1 MKLNKLRE
9 RQDSWQQV
17 KHAWLFS
24 DAQKE
29 RQKKASSSSSSSRR
43 CRRWSARSPTGQM
56 HLYEYLHGNTVQ
68 KIVQFR
74 DRRVVP
80 IHVLTFAIAIEGQ
93 QQTRSHISINKVRH
107 WDLIK
112 SRCSCN
118 CAMFMPTVAT
128 LFVCPAKNG
137 TNRIEDWRLMRR
149 DELPPLGSLA
159 RGRRIGKRAN

>member
-1 MKLNKLRE
+1 MISASAVPHLGGKKVRLRKKQKTKNGG
-9 RQDSWQQV
+9 RSS
-17 KHAWLFS
+17 FS
-24 DAQKE
+24 QTE
-29 RQKKASSSSSSSRR
+29 IIL
-43 CRRWSARSPTGQM
+43 C
-56 HLYEYLHGNTVQ
+56 EYFHGNTVQ
-68 KIVQFR
+68 KTT
-74 DRRVVP
+74 RRSGRLGP
-80 IHVLTFAIAIEGQ
+80 PCSLPKQVLTFAIAIEGQ

-149 DELPPLGSLA
+149 DELPPLGTLA
-159 RGRRIGKRAN
+159 RGEAGVASQKGKLSVNGTP